1 MMHRN
6 ISSNL
11 KKSDKNILTS
21 NLKFEVV
28 GKALD
33 PVKLKARSGL
43 EDEEHTQEIALWS
56 LI

>member
-43 EDEEHTQEIALWS
+43 EDEEHTQEIAL
-56 LI
+56 